1 MNNVKKTKIV
11 IASIL
16 LASCGSGGESNTQN
30 NTNNNNLTT
39 NNSTTNNSA
48 TNSSNASNAAIKTED
63 LVAQENFNFS
73 TKRKITIAV
82 DLGTQ
87 QAQGTR
93 YQLNFY
99 THYNISENTYIP
111 HFKTQ
116 FTSGTVINGQ
126 FNQTVQLNNNTT
138 KVLAELWTYD
148 GAAPTQ
154 AIINIEDDRIVWQ
167 L

>member
-39 NNSTTNNSA
+39 NNSA

-82 DLGTQ
+82 HLGTQ

-116 FTSGTVINGQ
+116 FTSGTVING
-126 FNQTVQLNNNTT
+126 
-138 KVLAELWTYD
+138 
-148 GAAPTQ
+148 
-154 AIINIEDDRIVWQ
+154 
-167 L
+167 

>member
-1 MNNVKKTKIV
+1 MSNSSQTKTIMI

-16 LASCGSGGESNTQN
+16 LASCGSGGQSNTPN
-30 NTNNNNLTT
+30 NTNDNNT
-39 NNSTTNNSA
+39 A
-48 TNSSNASNAAIKTED
+48 ANSSEINISNAPSTAIKTED

-73 TKRKITIAV
+73 TKRKVAIAV

-93 YQLNFY
+93 YQVNFY
-99 THYNISENTYIP
+99 THYNISENTYTP

-126 FNQTVQLNNNTT
+126 FNQTVQLNKNTT

-148 GAAPTQ
+148 GEAPTQ
-154 AIINIEDDRIVWQ
+154 AIINIEDDSIVWQ